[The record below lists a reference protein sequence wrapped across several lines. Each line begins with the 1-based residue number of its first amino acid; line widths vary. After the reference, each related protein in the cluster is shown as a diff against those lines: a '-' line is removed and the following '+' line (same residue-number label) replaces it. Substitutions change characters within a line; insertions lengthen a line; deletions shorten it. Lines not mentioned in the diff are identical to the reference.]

1 MMKRVTI
8 ISPNAVREGLVLD
21 LNKTIG
27 ASILLGVVWESLA
40 PTNLPCTR
48 IHKGYS

>member
-1 MMKRVTI
+1 MKQVTI
-8 ISPNAVREGLVLD
+8 TSLNAAREGLVLG